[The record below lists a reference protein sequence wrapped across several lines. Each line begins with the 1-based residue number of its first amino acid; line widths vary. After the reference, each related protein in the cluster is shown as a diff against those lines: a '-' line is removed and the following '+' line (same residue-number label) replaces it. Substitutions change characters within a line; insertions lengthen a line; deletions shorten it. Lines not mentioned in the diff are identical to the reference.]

1 MADTLTPNIGFTNQ
15 TEGGND
21 NTWGVKTDDNWELA
35 DNKFGDVTSI
45 STTGGTTVLTDE
57 QEIVNA
63 VKVSGT
69 LVSNATVEFSGRG
82 GTWIIQ
88 NATSGSFSVTVKVTG
103 QTGFTVAQ
111 GTSTVVWC
119 NGTDLV
125 EAVPTAELVSDT
137 SPQAGGDIDMN
148 GHNIGF
154 DDATGITDDSGN
166 EQIRFQKTASAV
178 NQIDITNA
186 ATGGSPSIAAT
197 GGDTNIDLT
206 LAGQGTGGVVANFKQ
221 GTGLGLFDSDSSHAL
236 RLKTSSNLTANRTLD
251 VVTGDADRA
260 LTIQGD
266 VTLPAGTAL
275 VAANNLS
282 DVSAAA
288 TALDNLVKNGVGSVT
303 EDTAP
308 SLPDDYVFT
317 SDTSA
322 SSGVKKVKLQNIAVG
337 AIIAIIEDQK
347 AQNTAAQTLTSGSD
361 QTREL
366 TTLSYNRDSIAS
378 LSSNRF
384 TLPAGTWEIA
394 WSAPYFIS
402 GGDRT
407 AQSFLYNQ
415 TDATEVA
422 RGQSVWFGASGTGDD
437 GNVYSSGSAVVTIAG
452 SKAFEIR
459 HRVSST
465 NTGGE
470 PSNFGTEVY
479 TRVIVRRA

>member
-1 MADTLTPNIGFTNQ
+1 MADTLTPNILLTNQ

-21 NTWGVKTDDNWELA
+21 NTWGVKCDDNFEQT

-103 QTGFTVAQ
+103 QTGFTVVQ

-125 EAVPTAELVSDT
+125 EGVPTAELVSDT

-154 DDATGITDDSGN
+154 DDATGITDDAGN
-166 EQIRFQKTASAV
+166 EQVRFQKTASAV

-221 GTGLGLFDSDSSHAL
+221 GTGLGILDSDSSHAL
-236 RLKTSSNLTANRTLD
+236 KLTTSSNLTAQRTLTL
-251 VVTGDADRA
+251 VPGDADR
-260 LTIQGD
+260 T
-266 VTLPAGTAL
+266 VTLSGNLTVSGTATIPAGTAL

-282 DVSAAA
+282 DVSSAA
-288 TALDNLVKNGVGSVT
+288 TAFGNIKQAATTAATGV
-303 EDTAP
+303 
-308 SLPDDYVFT
+308 L
-317 SDTSA
+317 
-322 SSGVKKVKLQNIAVG
+322 
-337 AIIAIIEDQK
+337 QK
-347 AQNTAAQTLTSGSD
+347 ADQTAMEALTSGRAVTAD
-361 QTREL
+361 VQHFHPGHPKAGGNFDGTG
-366 TTLSYNRDSIAS
+366 T
-378 LSSNRF
+378 
-384 TLPAGTWEIA
+384 PA
-394 WSAPYFIS
+394 FRS
-402 GGDRT
+402 GDYGMG
-407 AQSFLYNQ
+407 AI
-415 TDATEVA
+415 TDN
-422 RGQSVWFGASGTGDD
+422 GTGDYTLAFDTAFANTNYWCAGWGRFD
-437 GNVYSSGSAVVTIAG
+437 GVGAEGALVSAFNAAAKTASAFRIGVSDTDASHYDSAEIGVTFWGDYA
-452 SKAFEIR
+452 
-459 HRVSST
+459 
-465 NTGGE
+465 
-470 PSNFGTEVY
+470 
-479 TRVIVRRA
+479 